1 MFDQLPSSFINTI
14 SNSRKGN
21 CVIRSYLS
29 SYDLCDK
36 WITEFSE
43 ITNTSWVVRNTKKS
57 CERFVYGSVLLFL
70 LLINN
75 IH

>member
-1 MFDQLPSSFINTI
+1 MFDQLPSSFINII
-14 SNSRKGN
+14 SNYSKEN
-21 CVIRSYLS
+21 CVIRSNIS

-43 ITNTSWVVRNTKKS
+43 ITNTSWVVRNTKKN
-57 CERFVYGSVLLFL
+57 CERFVYRSILLFL
-70 LLINN
+70 LLISN

>member
-1 MFDQLPSSFINTI
+1 MFDQLPSSFINII
-14 SNSRKGN
+14 SNSSKEN
-21 CVIRSYLS
+21 CVIRSNIS

-36 WITEFSE
+36 WITKFSE
-43 ITNTSWVVRNTKKS
+43 ITNTSWVVRNTEKH
-57 CERFVYGSVLLFL
+57 CEHFVYMSALLFL